1 MAAMVRRALQTFI
14 NELRHALVVHRV
26 KDTAAMLGFWS
37 LLAIFPFMIFVLSVM
52 GFLPLAGLE
61 REVLDLVNDV
71 MPDQAAQL
79 FDRTLRE
86 IVHRQRGGLLVIS
99 LFGALW
105 TASSG
110 MNGAMA
116 ALNLAHGVAE
126 TRPWWQRRLLG
137 IGMTAAAAACVTV
150 ACVFLLIGPNLIRAA
165 LEALDRPAG
174 LTNFWRWARYPI
186 ATAVLIFM
194 LGNLYHFL
202 PNKKL
207 KWRFWTLGTLTAV
220 ALFIGASLGFNQYV
234 SHFHNYAKTYGA
246 LGTAVILL
254 FWLYLSSLML
264 LLGAEI
270 DTAVARTREV
280 LEKAASAT
288 PEQVKRSPQI
298 EQGGL

>member
-1 MAAMVRRALQTFI
+1 
-14 NELRHALVVHRV
+14 
-26 KDTAAMLGFWS
+26 MLGFWS
-37 LLAIFPFMIFVLSVM
+37 LLAIFPFMIFVLTVM

-61 REVLDLVNDV
+61 REVLELVNDV

-99 LFGALW
+99 LAGALW

-110 MNGAMA
+110 MNGAMG

-126 TRPWWQRRLLG
+126 TRPWWLRRLLG
-137 IGMTAAAAACVTV
+137 IAMTAAAAACVMV
-150 ACVFLLIGPNLIRAA
+150 ACTLLLIGPNLMRAG
-165 LEALDRPAG
+165 LEALGRNAG
-174 LTNFWRWARYPI
+174 LTSLWRWVRYPV
-186 ATAVLIFM
+186 ATGVLIFM

-202 PNKKL
+202 PNTKG

-220 ALFIGASLGFNQYV
+220 ALFIGASIGFNQYV

-270 DTAVARTREV
+270 DTAVARTKGL